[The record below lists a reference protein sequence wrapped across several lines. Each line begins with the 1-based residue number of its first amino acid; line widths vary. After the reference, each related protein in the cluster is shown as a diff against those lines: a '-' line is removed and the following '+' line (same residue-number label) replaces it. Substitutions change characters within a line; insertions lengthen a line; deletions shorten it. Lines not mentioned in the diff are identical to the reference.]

1 LQVGVYK
8 VRIRFAR
15 LFPDPLIFDEPQ
27 DLVRT
32 YLLYRGVPSVK
43 VGYLHQSTREAV
55 PVDDSGHPSVVSGT
69 SSYPIHG
76 KRVRSEFMAGANL
89 SIEYADFGS
98 GLSPEEHE
106 GLWKQGL
113 WGEMRF
119 QVKSFNRETMA
130 IELPDPDGL
139 YTMLHERAN
148 PTTIATVELTNI
160 PEPLFL
166 PTANYLEDRL
176 RHLSEKGNETV
187 EVYASRNLSP
197 EERHALEKRI
207 AREATPLT
215 VYVILSKNPLSADSA

>member
-1 LQVGVYK
+1 VK
-8 VRIRFAR
+8 IRFEK

-27 DLVRT
+27 SVVRT
-32 YLLYRGVPSVK
+32 YLLSTGVSSDK
-43 VGYLHQSTREAV
+43 SGYLQQSTREAV
-55 PVDDSGHPSVVSGT
+55 PVDDSGNPSVVSGT
-69 SSYPIHG
+69 SSYPVLG

-89 SIEYADFGS
+89 VIEYADFGS
-98 GLSPEEHE
+98 GLSPEKHE
-106 GLWKQGL
+106 GLWKRGL

-119 QVKSFNRETMA
+119 QVKSFNRETVA
-130 IELPDPDGL
+130 IELPDPDEL

-148 PTTIATVELTNI
+148 PTTIATVELASI
-160 PEPLFL
+160 PETLFL
-166 PTANYLEDRL
+166 PTASYLEDRL

-187 EVYASRNLSP
+187 EVYASRNLTP